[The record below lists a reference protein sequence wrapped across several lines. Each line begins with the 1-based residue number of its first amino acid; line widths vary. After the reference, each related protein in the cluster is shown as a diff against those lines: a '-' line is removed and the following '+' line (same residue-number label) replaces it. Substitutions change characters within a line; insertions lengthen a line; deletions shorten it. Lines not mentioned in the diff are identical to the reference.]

1 MEILLSFCL
10 RCLSRTASMTLRVSG
25 SFLEPSLLRISA
37 KNRKKWL
44 LSSLALY
51 FQMTLGCRPHLP
63 SIDPSLSSVDCIF
76 FFTVSLFGELLYFVP
91 GNFRE
96 PGHYFLEKQK
106 KTNKQQKRAPML
118 LSWLPRYTICFSVLP
133 LLRRNTTIIN
143 ESNFWNSLAY
153 IITCYIATKWHL
165 HFVLKTALRIKILQC
180 LFFAQYLR
188 LKRNQKPSDR
198 PSEQTPGSL
207 MHSHS

>member
-1 MEILLSFCL
+1 
-10 RCLSRTASMTLRVSG
+10 
-25 SFLEPSLLRISA
+25 
-37 KNRKKWL
+37 
-44 LSSLALY
+44 
-51 FQMTLGCRPHLP
+51 MTLGCRPPLP
-63 SIDPSLSSVDCIF
+63 SIDPSLSSIDCIF
-76 FFTVSLFGELLYFVP
+76 FYRVPFRRAVVFRARKFPGAWSLFFW
-91 GNFRE
+91 
-96 PGHYFLEKQK
+96 KTKK

-188 LKRNQKPSDR
+188 LKRNQKLSDR

>member
-76 FFTVSLFGELLYFVP
+76 FFYRVPFRRTVV
-91 GNFRE
+91 FR
-96 PGHYFLEKQK
+96 GHYFFENQK

-188 LKRNQKPSDR
+188 LKRNQKLSDR

>member
-76 FFTVSLFGELLYFVP
+76 FF
-91 GNFRE
+91 
-96 PGHYFLEKQK
+96 
-106 KTNKQQKRAPML
+106 
-118 LSWLPRYTICFSVLP
+118 LPCPFSASCCISCP
-133 LLRRNTTIIN
+133 EI
-143 ESNFWNSLAY
+143 S
-153 IITCYIATKWHL
+153 
-165 HFVLKTALRIKILQC
+165 
-180 LFFAQYLR
+180 
-188 LKRNQKPSDR
+188 
-198 PSEQTPGSL
+198 GSL
-207 MHSHS
+207 VTIFLKNKKKQTNNKNARLCFCHGYLVIPSVFLFYLCYAEIPPLSTNQISEIPWLIL

>member
-76 FFTVSLFGELLYFVP
+76 FFYRVP
-91 GNFRE
+91 FRRAVVFR
-96 PGHYFLEKQK
+96 GHYFFEKQK
-106 KTNKQQKRAPML
+106 KNKQTTKTRAYAVVMVTSLYHLFFCFTSVTQK
-118 LSWLPRYTICFSVLP
+118 YHH
-133 LLRRNTTIIN
+133 
-143 ESNFWNSLAY
+143 Y
-153 IITCYIATKWHL
+153 Q
-165 HFVLKTALRIKILQC
+165 RIK
-180 LFFAQYLR
+180 F
-188 LKRNQKPSDR
+188 LKFLGLYYNLLHSNQMTSSFCP
-198 PSEQTPGSL
+198 
-207 MHSHS
+207 

>member
-76 FFTVSLFGELLYFVP
+76 FFYRVP
-91 GNFRE
+91 FRRAVVFR
-96 PGHYFLEKQK
+96 GHYFFEKQK

-188 LKRNQKPSDR
+188 LKRNQKLSDR

>member
-1 MEILLSFCL
+1 
-10 RCLSRTASMTLRVSG
+10 
-25 SFLEPSLLRISA
+25 
-37 KNRKKWL
+37 
-44 LSSLALY
+44 
-51 FQMTLGCRPHLP
+51 MTLGCRPHLP

-76 FFTVSLFGELLYFVP
+76 FLPCPFSASCCISCPEISGSLVTI
-91 GNFRE
+91 
-96 PGHYFLEKQK
+96 FLKNKK

-188 LKRNQKPSDR
+188 LKRNQKLSDR